1 MFLEIVRPK
10 QSNIII
16 RTIYRPPDANLAEFN
31 LKIDGLLSKISKERK
46 PCYLMGDFTIDLLK
60 YEKHFST
67 NSYLD
72 NIFSHCFLPL
82 INRPTRITAHS
93 ASLIDNIL
101 TNNLPVNTKSG
112 ILFTDISDHL
122 PVFMLL
128 PESDEE
134 TTNQNKPNLVR
145 RLINAKTGE
154 KFKNQLSS
162 YNWTINGPPG
172 RSL

>member
-16 RTIYRPPDANLAEFN
+16 GTIYRHPEANLAEFN

-67 NSYLD
+67 NNYLD

-154 KFKNQLSS
+154 KIKNQLSS
-162 YNWTINGPPG
+162 YNWTINGPTG

>member
-1 MFLEIVRPK
+1 
-10 QSNIII
+10 
-16 RTIYRPPDANLAEFN
+16 
-31 LKIDGLLSKISKERK
+31 
-46 PCYLMGDFTIDLLK
+46 MGDCNIDLLK

-67 NSYLD
+67 NNCLD
-72 NIFSHCFLPL
+72 NIFSRCFLPL
-82 INRPTRITAHS
+82 INRPTGITAHS

-101 TNNLPVNTKSG
+101 TNNLPINTKSC

-128 PESDEE
+128 PKSDEE

-145 RLINAKTGE
+145 RLINAKAKE

-162 YNWTINGPPG
+162 YNWNSIYSTDHPEEAYKNFVKTYKEMYNECFPFKAISQKQAKLYRKPWIT
-172 RSL
+172 